1 MPGGCAG
8 RYFVGVNGDDAHNC
22 SLTLSITKYSCPLNC
37 SNRGTCQR
45 LENGTRTCLCDKVRA
60 AALGVRLGCSACASA
75 VCCWSMRSVISMCE
89 CWALDPDARKVVLNS
104 ASGS

>member
-37 SNRGTCQR
+37 SNRGTCQH
-45 LENGTRTCLCDKVRA
+45 LENGTRTCMCDKVRR
-60 AALGVRLGCSACASA
+60 AALGVCLGAMHAHLRCAVGVCVWLFLCAST
-75 VCCWSMRSVISMCE
+75 
-89 CWALDPDARKVVLNS
+89 
-104 ASGS
+104 GQ